1 MDWLLLA
8 LIGLLLGGV
17 VNVLADDL
25 PAGRWPGLP
34 RYPNGRRR
42 PLAAWLGVTAFAFQL
57 RQAPDT
63 RSAGSGFQSAARGTL
78 SWRYPLLEI
87 ALAALIALT
96 QAVAIDI
103 RQLSAAETLIWQGQV
118 VLFVL
123 IGIIDLEHRQISLAP
138 LLAAG
143 ALAIVRAFAFP
154 LSLPTT
160 AAVLIGAL
168 CAGLAFLL
176 VYLGGRLF
184 ARLASRRWNMP
195 KRVTA
200 FGSGDVYLM
209 AVGGLI
215 LGYPKILIAMA
226 LAILLGGIG
235 ALFYLAAKRASE
247 GYRPFT
253 VLPYGPYIL
262 ASIYVVTL
270 LPNDVS
276 GFVAG
281 L

>member
-8 LIGLLLGGV
+8 LIGLLIGGV
-17 VNVLADDL
+17 VNILADDL
-25 PAGRWPGLP
+25 PVGRKPGLP

-63 RSAGSGFQSAARGTL
+63 RSAGSGCHSAARGTL
-78 SWRYPLLEI
+78 SWRHPLVEI
-87 ALAALIALT
+87 ALAALMTLT

-103 RQLSAAETLIWQGQV
+103 RLLSVAETLIWQSQV
-118 VLFVL
+118 ALFVL
-123 IGIIDLEHRQISLAP
+123 IGIIDLEHRQISVAP
-138 LLAAG
+138 LLAVG

-160 AAVLIGAL
+160 AAMLMGAL
-168 CAGLAFLL
+168 CAGLAFSL
-176 VYLGGRLF
+176 VYLGGLFF

-195 KRVTA
+195 EDLTA

-209 AVGGLI
+209 TLGGLI
-215 LGYPKILIAMA
+215 VGFPDVLIALA
-226 LAILLGGIG
+226 LAILLGGVG
-235 ALFYLAAKRASE
+235 ALFYMAAKHASG
-247 GYRPFT
+247 GYQPFT
-253 VLPYGPYIL
+253 ALPYGPQIL
-262 ASIYVVTL
+262 ISIYIVML
-270 LPNDVS
+270 LPNEVS